1 MRSVALKLSEFFIDE
16 DGPTTTEYAVMLGL
30 VIVVALAAIGVLG
43 HSVSGALDY
52 VSDCVAGDGGGNQQS
67 GGGKTPH
74 PLYHGRHLMAR

>member
-43 HSVSGALDY
+43 HSVSGALDN
-52 VSDCVAGDGGGNQQS
+52 VSDSVAGDGGGDQQS
-67 GGGKTPH
+67 NGGKTPQPFSNAH
-74 PLYHGRHLMAR
+74 RLTAR